1 MLQAPV
7 LADGAVQRPLLG
19 AVAADDFGVALAEL
33 VAVGPAVV
41 GPVAVERVA
50 EEPAADTAFELQLA
64 AVAGESAAAEFVAA
78 AAESVAAASS

>member
-1 MLQAPV
+1 M

-19 AVAADDFGVALAEL
+19 AVAADDFGVELAEL
-33 VAVGPAVV
+33 VAVGPAVVGPVAV